1 MHDSVRFHSH
11 FRYVVPLSSMVNP
24 GWCTRLFVFEL
35 SSILYRTLFLYLDN
49 DVVSPLLTP
58 HILALHVYLLMMS
71 EAPVLVI
78 LICVSSLYSGL
89 EILHQRE
96 GVITETECGRIGS
109 SDYSGRCKVVA
120 QIIVAKSMSESLKI
134 CEICEQYQLL
144 DRSYDM
150 NRIKGVSVCDLCIK
164 RIIRCIIYSKFV
176 QFSMKW

>member
-1 MHDSVRFHSH
+1 
-11 FRYVVPLSSMVNP
+11 MVTP
-24 GWCTRLFVFEL
+24 GWCTRLFGLGL
-35 SSILYRTLFLYLDN
+35 SSALYRTLFLYLDN

-71 EAPVLVI
+71 GAPVLVM

-96 GVITETECGRIGS
+96 GLITEVECGRIGS
-109 SDYSGRCKVVA
+109 THPYNIHEVVA
-120 QIIVAKSMSESLKI
+120 QMIVAKSISESLKF

-144 DRSYDM
+144 DRYDM
-150 NRIKGVSVCDLCIK
+150 EPIKGVSVCDL
-164 RIIRCIIYSKFV
+164 CIIYSKFV